1 MVISHWSFSSESQG
15 YILRVGKRAKVK
27 HLTETTVRLRMEA
40 IEPGGAKKK
49 SVQKES
55 LGKYSEV

>member
-1 MVISHWSFSSESQG
+1 M
-15 YILRVGKRAKVK
+15 GKRAKVK
-27 HLTETTVRLRMEA
+27 HMTDLTVRLGIEA

-49 SVQKES
+49 NAVQNDS